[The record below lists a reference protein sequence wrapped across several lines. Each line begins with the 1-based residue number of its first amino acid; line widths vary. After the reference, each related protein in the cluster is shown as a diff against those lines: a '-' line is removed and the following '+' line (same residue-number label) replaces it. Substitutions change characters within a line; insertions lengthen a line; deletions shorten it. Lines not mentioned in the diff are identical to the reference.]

1 MARRRGLGLVATVV
15 VCAALF
21 AACGGDDGPT
31 QSDAATIKEML
42 SSSAAVQSAFSEL
55 YACLPEE
62 RACYTDNGPDA
73 LATVQA
79 ERGRFAAALDET
91 DNECLREVG
100 ELYLASLNGYADAAE
115 AAVAV
120 DPPAF
125 DEAISGT
132 TEDEI
137 AYNRKLTDCGFT
149 EGRTAE
155 IGAAIR
161 EVNIE
166 LLRLSQEIGD
176 CLRPKCIR
184 DIASRMEEGAGE
196 GVRLLADYRDALD
209 EAPEC
214 LVAAV
219 DKFLESFRTLGSAA
233 RAIQEDDFATAQQDG
248 TRADQLAIEAQADM
262 AACLTSLGA

>member
-1 MARRRGLGLVATVV
+1 MTRRRGLGWLATAVI
-15 VCAALF
+15 CATF
-21 AACGGDDGPT
+21 CAACGGDDGPT
-31 QSDAATIKEML
+31 QSDAAMIKTML
-42 SSSAAVQSAFSEL
+42 SSSSAVQGSFSEL
-55 YACLPEE
+55 YTCLPEE
-62 RACYTDNGPDA
+62 RACYSDNGPDA
-73 LATVQA
+73 LTTVRTQRSQFT
-79 ERGRFAAALDET
+79 EALEDT
-91 DNECLREVG
+91 DNSCLRDVG
-100 ELYLASLNGYADAAE
+100 ELYLASLDGYEDAAE

-120 DPPAF
+120 DPSAF

-166 LLRLSQEIGD
+166 LLRLSEEIGD

-184 DIASRMEEGAGE
+184 DVARRMEDSSAE
-196 GVRLLADYRDALD
+196 GVGLLEDYREALE
-209 EAPEC
+209 EAPDC

-219 DKFLESFRTLGSAA
+219 DKFLDSFQTLGSAA
-233 RAIQEDDFATAQQDG
+233 RAIQQNDFTTAQQDG
-248 TRADQLAIEAQADM
+248 TRADQLALEAQADM
-262 AACLTSLGA
+262 AACLESLGA